1 MTERL
6 LQFIWQFQYFNKAD
20 LTTTT
25 GEPVQILF
33 AGQYNTNQGPDFS
46 DAKIKIDN
54 TTWAGTVE
62 LHVKTSDWKKHNHQ
76 SDKNYNNVV
85 LHVVWEDDGGRN
97 SVPAKKTEQSSVIPG
112 GRNSV
117 PAISTEQSSVVPG
130 GRNSVPATKTEQ
142 SSVVPVIELKDRVSK
157 ILLQRYEELMN
168 AESFI
173 PCEKSIHTV
182 RDITWKSWKDRLLVE
197 RLLRKSKIVETHL
210 QQNNY
215 HWEETFWW
223 LLAKNFG
230 MKVNASVFEAV
241 AKSVSINILA
251 KHKGQIHQIEAVLL
265 GQAGLL
271 EATFEE
277 DYPKLLQREYKFLK
291 EKYKFNA
298 IHQPVHFLRMR
309 PGNFPTIRLAQLA
322 ALITE
327 SAHLFSKI
335 KEAKTAKQVKE
346 WFDVTANDYW
356 HYHYRF
362 DEESAYKKKKIGE
375 SMTDNIIINTVAPV
389 LFAYGNYHNENKYK
403 EKALQW
409 LEETATEKNTITKGF
424 QQLKIENKNAFDSQA
439 LIELKNEYC
448 SKKRCLECGV
458 GNAILKQ

>member
-6 LQFIWQFQYFNKAD
+6 LQFIWQFQYFTKAE
-20 LTTTT
+20 LTTVND
-25 GEPVQILF
+25 EPVQILF

-46 DAKIKIDN
+46 DAKIKIGK

-62 LHVKTSDWKKHNHQ
+62 LHIKTSDWLKHKHQ
-76 SDKNYNNVV
+76 NDKNYNNVV
-85 LHVVWEDDGGRN
+85 LHVVWEDDG
-97 SVPAKKTEQSSVIPG
+97 AKDEIPVLEFKG
-112 GRNSV
+112 
-117 PAISTEQSSVVPG
+117 
-130 GRNSVPATKTEQ
+130 
-142 SSVVPVIELKDRVSK
+142 RVSK

-168 AESFI
+168 SSSFI
-173 PCEKSIHTV
+173 PCEMSISTV

-197 RLLRKSKIVETHL
+197 RLLRKSKIVETYL

-223 LLAKNFG
+223 LLARNFG
-230 MKVNASVFEAV
+230 MKVNADAFEAI
-241 AKSVSINILA
+241 AKSIPINVLA
-251 KHKGQIHQIEAVLL
+251 KHKGQINQLEALLL

-271 EATFEE
+271 NEKGDD
-277 DYPKLLQREYKFLK
+277 DYYKLLQREYKFLK
-291 EKYKFNA
+291 EKYKLKP

-322 ALITE
+322 VLIME

-335 KEAKTAKQVKE
+335 KETTSLKDVVS

-362 DEESAYKKKKIGE
+362 GETTALKKKKLGTTMI
-375 SMTDNIIINTVAPV
+375 DNIIINTIAPV
-389 LFAYGNYHNENKYK
+389 LFAYGNYQDENIYK
-403 EKALQW
+403 EKALKW
-409 LEETATEKNTITKGF
+409 LEKTVAESNSITKGF
-424 QQLKIENKNAFDSQA
+424 QQLGIENKTAFDSQA

-448 SKKRCLECGV
+448 NKKMCLDCGV
-458 GNAILKQ
+458 GNAILKA

>member
-6 LQFIWQFQYFNKAD
+6 LHFIWQFQYFNKSE
-20 LTTTT
+20 LTTSA
-25 GEPVQILF
+25 GEAVQILF

-46 DAKIKIDN
+46 DAKIKIGK

-62 LHVKTSDWKKHNHQ
+62 LHIKTSDWKKHNHQ
-76 SDKNYNNVV
+76 SDSNYNNVV
-85 LHVVWEDDGGRN
+85 LHVVWEDDRSRN
-97 SVPAKKTEQSSVIPG
+97 SVPAKRTEQSSVI
-112 GRNSV
+112 
-117 PAISTEQSSVVPG
+117 
-130 GRNSVPATKTEQ
+130 
-142 SSVVPVIELKDRVSK
+142 PVIELKDRVSK
-157 ILLQRYEELMN
+157 ILLERYEELMN
-168 AESFI
+168 ATSFI
-173 PCEKSIHTV
+173 PCEKSIDTV

-230 MKVNASVFEAV
+230 MKVNAEAFEAI

-251 KHKGQIHQIEAVLL
+251 KHKSQIHQLEALLL

-271 EATFEE
+271 EGDFKD
-277 DYPKLLQREYKFLK
+277 DYPVMLQKEYEFYKS
-291 EKYKFNA
+291 KYNL
-298 IHQPVHFLRMR
+298 QPISNPVFFLRMR

-322 ALITE
+322 MFIHD

-335 KEAKTAKQVKE
+335 KEANSLKDVKE

-356 HYHYRF
+356 HYHYQF
-362 DEESAYKKKKIGE
+362 DEIAAFKKKKLGAAMI
-375 SMTDNIIINTVAPV
+375 DNIIINTIAPV
-389 LFAYGNYHNENKYK
+389 LFAYGNYHDENKYK
-403 EKALQW
+403 EKALRW
-409 LEETATEKNTITKGF
+409 LEETAAEKNAITKGF

-448 SKKRCLECGV
+448 NTKRCLECGV
-458 GNAILKQ
+458 GNAILKS